1 MCDYEQLLNDADM
14 IGLQVIEKTSNPMQ
28 KDFAKAPKSVSK
40 KI

>member
-14 IGLQVIEKTSNPMQ
+14 IGLQVIEKQFKSTQ